1 MNTHTQYSNL
11 DKAPNIL
18 VITPHLRFSFGD
30 FAMSLSNFVAV
41 SYVIPYNPLFEVVK
55 YAPGLKIFDTIRAYY
70 VKEKL
75 CPTDVFQRLKV
86 HFVPVFFFKR
96 YSTDK
101 SLGDKMANSIRNFI
115 KKTGLKFDLIHAH
128 FTWPSGY
135 VAAKLSKEFSA
146 PLVITAHGYDVYDL
160 PFRSEEWF
168 RKVKFALESADHI
181 ITVSKSNFML
191 LVTKIGIPE
200 HKISVI
206 PNGFDPHK
214 FGPINKA
221 AVRKQLNLPQN
232 KKIILNVA
240 SLVSEKGQS
249 YLIEAM
255 KEVVRS
261 RKDLLC
267 IIVGD
272 GPLRK
277 DLENQIKNLN
287 LEDYVKLVGAKPHD
301 EIPLWM
307 NAADLFVLPSLRE
320 SFGVVQIEAM
330 ACGVP
335 VVATR
340 NGGSEEIITSEDY
353 GLLCEPGNPDDL
365 AKKILIALE
374 KEWDR
379 ERIRKYAEQFSWDV
393 IARKILQ
400 IYEFLLTK

>member
-30 FAMSLSNFVAV
+30 FAMSLSRFVSA
-41 SYVIPYNPLFEVVK
+41 SYAISYNPLFEVVK
-55 YAPGLKIFDTIRAYY
+55 YVPGPKIFDTIRAYY

-135 VAAKLSKEFSA
+135 VAAKLLKEFSV
-146 PLVITAHGYDVYDL
+146 PLVITAHGYDVYNL

-181 ITVSKSNFML
+181 ITVSRSNFML
-191 LVTKIGIPE
+191 LVTKLDIPE

-214 FGPINKA
+214 FGPMNKA

-240 SLVSEKGQS
+240 NLVSVKGQS
-249 YLIEAM
+249 YLIDAM
-255 KEVVRS
+255 AKVVKK
-261 RKDLLC
+261 RKDILC

-272 GPLRK
+272 GSLRK
-277 DLENQIKNLN
+277 DLENQIKKLN
-287 LEDYVKLVGAKPHD
+287 LGDHVKLVGVKPHD

-307 NAADLFVLPSLRE
+307 NAADLFVLPSLSE
-320 SFGVVQIEAM
+320 GNPTVMFEAL
-330 ACGVP
+330 ACGKPFVGTRVGGVP
-335 VVATR
+335 
-340 NGGSEEIITSEDY
+340 EIITSEDY
-353 GLLCEPGNPDDL
+353 GLLCELANPDDL
-365 AKKILIALE
+365 AEKILIALE

-379 ERIRKYAEQFSWDV
+379 EKIRKYAEQFTWDN
-393 IARKILQ
+393 IAKKVVEV
-400 IYEFLLTK
+400 YEEVLKV

>member
-1 MNTHTQYSNL
+1 MKL
-11 DKAPNIL
+11 LVLAPSFPDRQNRFYGGIFVKSQL
-18 VITPHLRFSFGD
+18 EALSKYVEEINVVTPIPISFGKLYED
-30 FAMSLSNFVAV
+30 
-41 SYVIPYNPLFEVVK
+41 
-55 YAPGLKIFDTIRAYY
+55 
-70 VKEKL
+70 KL
-75 CPTDVFQRLKV
+75 CKN
-86 HFVPVFFFKR
+86 
-96 YSTDK
+96 YSFDNVNVYFPRFLHLPLNYFRRRRGEREARVVYNLIEEK
-101 SLGDKMANSIRNFI
+101 GIE
-115 KKTGLKFDLIHAH
+115 FDLIHAH
-128 FTWPSGY
+128 FAWPSGY